1 MRCNLCTNRNSKEN
15 SNTLAMQS
23 AAGPSKWMTGIL
35 IGTEMVDQYDI
46 SYLLVISGVSVFGPL
61 KDERNNISNILA
73 NSKT

>member
-1 MRCNLCTNRNSKEN
+1 
-15 SNTLAMQS
+15 MQS

-35 IGTEMVDQYDI
+35 IGTEIVDQYDI